1 MALSP
6 AECLTLLK
14 KLGYSYRRIAKD
26 VGLSS
31 PTICGIA
38 SGRQNP
44 SWSIGQKIIK
54 RTEELVRETQNE
66 INAFVE
72 RESK

>member
-1 MALSP
+1 MASSP
-6 AECLTLLK
+6 ADCLALLK

-44 SWSIGQKIIK
+44 SWAIGQKIIK
-54 RTEELVRETQNE
+54 RTEELVKETQHE
-66 INAFVE
+66 IDAFLVGDG
-72 RESK
+72 K